1 MALEL
6 HVIERLKKEICLYV
20 LSTHPYLEDPEGYSM
35 KDWADWFDKAISRE
49 IDFEEKDEDGYYI
62 YGLTEQFEYYELP
75 VALMFV
81 YDIMLT
87 AALTLHG

>member
-1 MALEL
+1 MALGL
-6 HVIERLKKEICLYV
+6 YVTERLKEEACLYV
-20 LSTHPYLEDPEGYSM
+20 MSTHPYLEEPNGHTT
-35 KDWADWFDKAISRE
+35 KDWADWFDKVISRE
-49 IDFEEKDEDGYYI
+49 IDLDKVDAEGHYI

-87 AALTLHG
+87 AALSLHD